1 MIINLLFALA
11 LLLLLLLSATVSAS
25 ELAYFSLSPADLEQ
39 LEDSVSSRD
48 KLILKLRTNPDRLL
62 STILIANNLVNVAIV
77 ILSSYF
83 LYRLFDF
90 EGHPMLLFLVE
101 TVLITFLLLLFG
113 ENLPKIYA
121 SNYTL
126 RFARMSAR
134 FLFVCE
140 KLLWPISWL
149 LVKPSNRISRLEKHN
164 TANISMDD
172 LSQAYD
178 LTADT
183 IEEDKELLE
192 GIIKFGNIS
201 AASAMTPRVDVVSLD
216 ITDSFSEVLRVINTA
231 GYSRIPVCKDDLD
244 EIHGILYIKDILA
257 HLQEAD
263 FHWQSVIRKAYYVPQ
278 TKHINVLLEDFQKNK
293 IHIAVVVDEFGG
305 TAGIIT
311 MEDILEEIV
320 GDIDDEYDDTDH
332 HLYAKLGENNYLFD
346 AKILLADF
354 FKIEGI
360 DRSDFEKNI
369 GDAETLAGL
378 VLELKSEIPEQ
389 EEVFDFK
396 RYRFT
401 IVSAD
406 KRRIKTIKLTIR
418 PNEPTE

>member
-1 MIINLLFALA
+1 MIINLIFAFVLIVLFI
-11 LLLLLLLSATVSAS
+11 LSAIVSAS
-25 ELAYFSLSPADLEQ
+25 ELAYFSLSPGDIETLEN
-39 LEDSVSSRD
+39 SNASND
-48 KLILKLRTNPDRLL
+48 KLILKLRQNPDRLL
-62 STILIANNLVNVAIV
+62 STILIANNLVNVSIV

-83 LYRLFDF
+83 IYRLFDF
-90 EGHPMLLFLVE
+90 EGHPMLLFFVE

-121 SNYTL
+121 ANYTL
-126 RFARMSAR
+126 RFARMSAG

-140 KLLWPISWL
+140 KLLWPLSWL
-149 LVKPSNRISRLEKHN
+149 LVKPSNHISKLEKHS
-164 TANISMDD
+164 AQNISMDD
-172 LSQAYD
+172 ISQAYD
-178 LTADT
+178 LTADA

-201 AASAMTPRVDVVSLD
+201 AASAMTPRVDVISLD
-216 ITDSFSEVLRVINTA
+216 ITDSFAEVLRVINTA

-257 HLQEAD
+257 HLGEED
-263 FHWQSVIRKAYYVPQ
+263 FHWQSVIRKAYFVPQ

-311 MEDILEEIV
+311 MEDIWEENV
-320 GDIDDEYDDTDH
+320 GDIDDEYDETDH
-332 HLYAKLGENNYLFD
+332 HLYAKLGDNNYLFD

-360 DRSDFEKNI
+360 DRADFEKEI

-378 VLELKSEIPEQ
+378 ILEMKDEIPEQ
-389 EEVFDFK
+389 EEVFDYK
-396 RYRFT
+396 KYRFT

-406 KRRIKTIKLTIR
+406 KRRIKTIKLTIK
-418 PNEPTE
+418 PNENAE